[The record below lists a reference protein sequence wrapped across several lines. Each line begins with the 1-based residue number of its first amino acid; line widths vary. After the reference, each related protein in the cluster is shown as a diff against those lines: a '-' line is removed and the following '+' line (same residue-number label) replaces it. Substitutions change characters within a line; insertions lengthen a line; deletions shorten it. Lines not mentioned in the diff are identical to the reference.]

1 MAADAGFVHRNT
13 NKVARQ
19 NIGSTRITLQ
29 SFQPRDTRV
38 PFATISVKP
47 LASLKLRG
55 ISIETVAHRKSLSVG
70 IQVRH
75 LIRSG
80 PPGR

>member
-1 MAADAGFVHRNT
+1 MVQRELLGSRFSAGYSLRFAA
-13 NKVARQ
+13 
-19 NIGSTRITLQ
+19 IGA
-29 SFQPRDTRV
+29 QPL
-38 PFATISVKP
+38 ISI
-47 LASLKLRG
+47 SLRG
-55 ISIETVAHRKSLSVG
+55 VSIETVAHWKSLSAG

>member
-1 MAADAGFVHRNT
+1 M
-13 NKVARQ
+13 KEE
-19 NIGSTRITLQ
+19 Q
-29 SFQPRDTRV
+29 SRRKQSMVQR
-38 PFATISVKP
+38 KL
-47 LASLKLRG
+47 LASPFSRGIQFTIWAIGGEPLLSINLRG
-55 ISIETVAHRKSLSVG
+55 VSIDTVAHWKSSSVG

>member
-1 MAADAGFVHRNT
+1 MQDSRIGNT
-13 NKVARQ
+13 NKLAPERIVPRELLPVLSAEGYSLRFAA
-19 NIGSTRITLQ
+19 IG
-29 SFQPRDTRV
+29 V
-38 PFATISVKP
+38 EP
-47 LASLKLRG
+47 LLSLNLRG
-55 ISIETVAHRKSLSVG
+55 VSIETVAHWKSSSVG